1 MKSDVDIK
9 SIDDVDK
16 KKGILLL
23 FYLYGTMKLKCQFY
37 FKFSSLRFSQYYI
50 FNK

>member
-16 KKGILLL
+16 KKYSSTVLSVWYNEAGMPILL
-23 FYLYGTMKLKCQFY
+23 
-37 FKFSSLRFSQYYI
+37 
-50 FNK
+50 